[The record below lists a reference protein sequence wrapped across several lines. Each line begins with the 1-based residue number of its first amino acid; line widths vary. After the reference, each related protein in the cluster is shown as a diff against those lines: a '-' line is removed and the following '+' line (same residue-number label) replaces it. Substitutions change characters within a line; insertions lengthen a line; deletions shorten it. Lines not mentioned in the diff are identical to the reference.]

1 MKGSFSRKL
10 LRLLL
15 VLVLTAALS
24 GCGKT
29 ASAPEKAAA
38 VPGFFLTAEY
48 DRLYFAP
55 VDGSVPRLLVDNS
68 TVCTVRTDDW
78 LYAAFE
84 DGSVRRLSLDGNQI
98 EELVPEGVHVYR
110 NLVPYDG
117 GFVGIYF
124 SMRDG
129 AGYDLYQSPGE

>member
-10 LRLLL
+10 LCLLL

-55 VDGSVPRLLVDNS
+55 ARYAP
-68 TVCTVRTDDW
+68 CVRTTGCTP
-78 LYAAFE
+78 LLRTEA
-84 DGSVRRLSLDGNQI
+84 S
-98 EELVPEGVHVYR
+98 
-110 NLVPYDG
+110 G
-117 GFVGIYF
+117 G
-124 SMRDG
+124 
-129 AGYDLYQSPGE
+129 